1 MELKGKRVIFL
12 GDSITEGAGVTDIA
26 NCRYD
31 NRLKKMC
38 GMAEVYNYGIGGT
51 RLAYQSTPS
60 ESPAHDLY
68 FCGRMFK
75 MVKDVDLVVV
85 YGGVN
90 DYLHGDA
97 PIGEYG
103 DNTPSTF
110 CGAVRYLM
118 TNLKERY
125 PNSQIAF
132 LTPAHCCRP
141 IGSDKYPSPRP
152 MKRPDAQPL
161 VFYVETIERT
171 AKELGIPVF
180 NMFENLGLDPND
192 EEIREKYTVDGL
204 HFNDDGHAIIAEK
217 VKAFLES
224 I

>member
-1 MELKGKRVIFL
+1 MFCIAKQKALRLQERIAEAFENEPGETYEILV
-12 GDSITEGAGVTDIA
+12 TEQPKD
-26 NCRYD
+26 
-31 NRLKKMC
+31 
-38 GMAEVYNYGIGGT
+38 AE
-51 RLAYQSTPS
+51 RLARREAET
-60 ESPAHDLY
+60 
-68 FCGRMFK
+68 
-75 MVKDVDLVVV
+75 
-85 YGGVN
+85 
-90 DYLHGDA
+90 GDA
-97 PIGEYG
+97 VRVYACGG
-103 DNTPSTF
+103 DGT
-110 CGAVRYLM
+110 LM
-118 TNLKERY
+118 ETASGRVGY
-125 PNSQIAF
+125 PNAQLAF

-141 IGSDKYPSPRP
+141 IGSDKDPSPRP

-180 NMFENLGLDPND
+180 NMFENLGLDPNN

>member
-1 MELKGKRVIFL
+1 MKLKGLRVAFL
-12 GDSITEGAGVTDIA
+12 GDSITEGAGVSDVA

-38 GMAEVYNYGIGGT
+38 GFAEVYNYGIGGT
-51 RLAYQSTPS
+51 RLAYQSRPS
-60 ESPAHDLY
+60 ENPAYDLY
-68 FCGRMFK
+68 FCGRMNK
-75 MVKDVDLVVV
+75 MTRDADLVVV

-90 DYLHGDA
+90 DYIHGDA
-97 PIGEYG
+97 PIGEFS
-103 DNTPSTF
+103 DEEPTTF
-110 CGAVRYLM
+110 CGAVRYIM
-118 TNLKERY
+118 THLPERY
-125 PNSQIAF
+125 PHRNIVF

-152 MKRPDAQPL
+152 MKRDDAQPL
-161 VFYVETIERT
+161 AFYVDVIERT
-171 AKELGIPVF
+171 AKEFGFPVF

-192 EEIREKYTVDGL
+192 EAIREKYTVDGL

-217 VKAFLES
+217 VKAFLEN

>member
-1 MELKGKRVIFL
+1 MELKGLRVAFL
-12 GDSITEGAGVTDIA
+12 GDSITEGAGVSDVA

-31 NRLKKMC
+31 NRLKEMC
-38 GMAEVYNYGIGGT
+38 GFAEVYNYGVGGS
-51 RLAYQSTPS
+51 RLAYQSKPS
-60 ESPAHDLY
+60 ENPAHDLY
-68 FCGRMFK
+68 FCGRMHK
-75 MVKDVDLVVV
+75 MTRNADLVIV

-97 PIGEYG
+97 PIGNDG
-103 DNTPSTF
+103 DDTPTTF
-110 CGAVRYLM
+110 YGAVRYLM
-118 TNLKERY
+118 THLRERY
-125 PNSQIAF
+125 PEGKIVF

-152 MKRPDAQPL
+152 MKRDDAQPL
-161 VFYVETIERT
+161 AFYVDVIENT
-171 AKELGIPVF
+171 AKEFGYPVF
-180 NMFENLGLDPND
+180 NMFEDLGLDPND